1 MKKEEKKILDKY
13 LETEERIKKQKDE
26 NNKELL
32 NKYLTI
38 AMKREDTVSNLERFE
53 RQQEFERQRKINKLL
68 KKEKR
73 LSDLQKQKTEINLKK
88 KELSVNLA
96 NRKKELIGKAN
107 TILMSGEYNN
117 VDEIFK
123 KVFNEE
129 ELNTIYNHY
138 SEENKEIKDE
148 NIEKNNNEENS
159 GGFFTTQ
166 QQS

>member
-1 MKKEEKKILDKY
+1 
-13 LETEERIKKQKDE
+13 
-26 NNKELL
+26 
-32 NKYLTI
+32 
-38 AMKREDTVSNLERFE
+38 
-53 RQQEFERQRKINKLL
+53 
-68 KKEKR
+68 
-73 LSDLQKQKTEINLKK
+73 
-88 KELSVNLA
+88 
-96 NRKKELIGKAN
+96 
-107 TILMSGEYNN
+107 MSGEYSN

-138 SEENKEIKDE
+138 SDEIKEIKDE